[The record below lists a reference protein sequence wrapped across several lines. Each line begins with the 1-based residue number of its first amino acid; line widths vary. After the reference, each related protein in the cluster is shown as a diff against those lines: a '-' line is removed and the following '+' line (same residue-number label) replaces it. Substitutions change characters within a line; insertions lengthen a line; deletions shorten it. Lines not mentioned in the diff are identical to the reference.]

1 MIYSDVSQPSAL
13 GWDPAS
19 FRDPM
24 SRVFVRDGS
33 VYRAFTEAGAQHW
46 AAFDRT
52 GLRKELEQ
60 ALLLIPSWI
69 PPRSLSPLPAPSAG
83 LSPLVL
89 EHPSIPFISYP
100 QEWCFS
106 MLQEAALLHLTLLEK
121 LIPKGLMLKDAS
133 PFNVQ
138 FVGPSPIFIDVGS
151 IQLHEPGSP
160 WPALHQFCWTMLNP
174 LLISA
179 FLGFPFTR
187 LLAAEPNGIDTD
199 TTARI
204 FGRRYWWHP
213 TVMMYVYLQASLE
226 RRYKTRP
233 LSDHATRLRLS
244 APALTAIVSS
254 LKRKVAAL
262 RPVPRPSGWLDYS
275 NSHSYSKESLA
286 AKRDFV
292 VTAFQALGRRRLL
305 WDLGCNTGEFSR
317 LAGNFFEH
325 VVAIDSDFDCIDA
338 LFRGLRRDGVSRIL
352 PLVLDIANPTG
363 SFGWNNE
370 ERRAFFAR
378 GRPDCIL
385 ALALLHHLRVGAGIP
400 LEKLAQFIADRTDHA
415 IVEFVSPEDPQFARL
430 IASRRSTFD
439 DYTESGFRE
448 AFGHRFRLVS
458 ERGLTATRTIF
469 FFSR

>member
-1 MIYSDVSQPSAL
+1 MIRPDDSQPTAL

-24 SRVFVRDGS
+24 SRVVVLDGS
-33 VYRAFTEAGAQHW
+33 VYRTFSAAGAHHW
-46 AAFDRT
+46 TAFDRT

-60 ALLLIPSWI
+60 ALLLIPSLI
-69 PPRSLSPLPAPSAG
+69 PSPSPMPALSAN

-121 LIPKGLMLKDAS
+121 LIPKGFILKDAS

-138 FVGPSPIFIDVGS
+138 FVGPRPIFIDVGS

-179 FLGFPFTR
+179 FLGIPFTR
-187 LLAAEPNGIDTD
+187 VLRAEPNGIDTD
-199 TTARI
+199 TTARL

-226 RRYKTRP
+226 RRYKARP
-233 LSDHATRLRLS
+233 LPKHAARRRFSSL
-244 APALTAIVSS
+244 ALTAIVSS

-262 RPVPRPSGWLDYS
+262 RPVPRPSSWLDYS
-275 NSHSYSKESLA
+275 DSHSYTTESLA

-292 VTAFQALGRRRLL
+292 VTAFQTLGRRRLL
-305 WDLGCNTGEFSR
+305 WDLGCNTGDFSR
-317 LAGNFFEH
+317 LSGNFFEH
-325 VVAIDSDFDCIDA
+325 VIAIDSDFDCVDA
-338 LFRGLRRDGVSRIL
+338 LFRELRRDGVSTIL

-363 SFGWNNE
+363 TFGWNSE

-385 ALALLHHLRVGAGIP
+385 ALALLHHLRVSAGIP
-400 LEKLAQFIADRTDHA
+400 LEKLADLIADRTDDA

-430 IASRRSTFD
+430 IVSRRPQFD
-439 DYTESGFRE
+439 DYTEHVFRE
-448 AFGHRFRLVS
+448 VFRQRFRRVS
-458 ERGLTATRTIF
+458 ERRLTATRTIF

>member
-1 MIYSDVSQPSAL
+1 MICSDVSQPTTL

-24 SRVFVRDGS
+24 SRVFVLDGS
-33 VYRAFTEAGAQHW
+33 VYRAFTAAGAHHW
-46 AAFDRT
+46 TAFDRT

-69 PPRSLSPLPAPSAG
+69 PSQSPLPALSAN

-106 MLQEAALLHLTLLEK
+106 MLQEAALLHLTLLEN
-121 LIPKGLMLKDAS
+121 LIPKGFMLKDAS

-138 FVGPSPIFIDVGS
+138 FVGPRPIFIDVGS

-174 LLISA
+174 LLIST
-179 FLGFPFTR
+179 FLGVPFTR
-187 LLAAEPNGIDTD
+187 LLTAEPNGIDTD
-199 TTARI
+199 TTARL

-233 LSDHATRLRLS
+233 VPKQATRLRLS
-244 APALTAIVSS
+244 SPALTAIFSS
-254 LKRKVAAL
+254 LKRRVAAL
-262 RPVPRPSGWLDYS
+262 RPVPRPSSWLDYS
-275 NSHSYSKESLA
+275 DSHSYTRESLA

-305 WDLGCNTGEFSR
+305 WDLGCNTGDFSR
-317 LAGNFFEH
+317 LSGNFFEH
-325 VVAIDSDFDCIDA
+325 VVAIDSDVDCVDA
-338 LFRGLRRDGVSRIL
+338 LFRGLRRDGVSTIL

-385 ALALLHHLRVGAGIP
+385 ALALLHHLRVSAGIP
-400 LEKLAQFIADRTDHA
+400 LEKLAHFIADRTDHA
-415 IVEFVSPEDPQFARL
+415 IVEFVSPEDPLFARL
-430 IASRRSTFD
+430 IASRRSQFD
-439 DYTESGFRE
+439 DYTEYGFRE
-448 AFGHRFRLVS
+448 AFGRRFRPVS
-458 ERGLTATRTIF
+458 ERRLTATRTIF